1 MNTSKLKV
9 KTKMFF
15 KKIVPV
21 KKNVAIDEPPKEHN
35 VLIPILQFALIV
47 LILLPFSYLKLTG
60 WNEVYYVIFALFLF
74 SGFILLN
81 SQHFT
86 IILVLSVILFLIA
99 GIIYINS
106 LSPVPYNPHNPW
118 SAYSYKSNIINPLTN
133 FFLFFSFVFFMPT
146 ITAMF
151 LGTGR
156 ISIGNLLMLM
166 FGFFFIL
173 IVLVVEF
180 ILNLIGA
187 IIGDTLENHQKEQL
201 RKAEKT
207 LDEKKA
213 ELNSLRNKKDML
225 DIEMAKLKAHKK

>member
-9 KTKMFF
+9 KTKLFF

-21 KKNVAIDEPPKEHN
+21 KKNVVIDEPPKEHN

-86 IILVLSVILFLIA
+86 IILVLSVILFIIA
-99 GIIYINS
+99 GIIYMSSI
-106 LSPVPYNPHNPW
+106 SPSVNPHN
-118 SAYSYKSNIINPLTN
+118 SLFAYSYKSNIKNPLIN
-133 FFLFFSFVFFMPT
+133 FFIFFSFVLFIPT
-146 ITAMF
+146 IDAF
-151 LGTGR
+151 FIDFR

-173 IVLVVEF
+173 IMLVVGF
-180 ILNLIGA
+180 ILMLIGA
-187 IIGDTLENHQKEQL
+187 IIGDALDNHQKEQI

-207 LDEKKA
+207 LREKQA
-213 ELNSLRNKKDML
+213 ELNSLRNENDML
-225 DIEMAKLKAHKK
+225 EVEKLKRALK